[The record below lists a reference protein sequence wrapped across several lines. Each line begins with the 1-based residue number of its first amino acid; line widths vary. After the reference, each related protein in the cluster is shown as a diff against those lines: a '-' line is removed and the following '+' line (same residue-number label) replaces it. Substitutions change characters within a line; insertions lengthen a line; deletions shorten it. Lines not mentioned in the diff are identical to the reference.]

1 MPPESQMPINPYAPM
16 VGDSLNDPINH
27 AVDIRKKFLNHEAS
41 VKSIGLLY
49 LLGAIFLVPI
59 GFCTMGISAYALATN
74 SNDMDSP

>member
-41 VKSIGLLY
+41 VKSIGLLC
-49 LLGAIFLVPI
+49 LLRPMFLVPVR
-59 GFCTMGISAYALATN
+59 
-74 SNDMDSP
+74 